1 MKKILFL
8 LIFLLII
15 SFKVMPL
22 FAKDDPMPDFASL
35 SQACAP
41 NVHKDT
47 MAALVSV
54 ESSFNPFAVGVVN
67 GKLSRQPKNIN
78 EALDVVSELEGQG
91 MNYSLG
97 LSQVNKHNLQKYGLD
112 AASAFDPCT
121 NLIAGSKILSEC
133 YARARSNGL
142 DEQSAVRAALSCYY
156 SGNFTTGFRH
166 GYVQNVVARAGKGDT
181 ETPIRIIKN
190 GPTPAVP
197 KSGKNKRES
206 ETVTEARRESDP
218 AFVF

>member
-22 FAKDDPMPDFASL
+22 SAKDDPMPDFASL
-35 SQACAP
+35 SQTCAP
-41 NVHKDT
+41 TIHKDT

-54 ESSFNPFAVGVVN
+54 ESGYNPYAIGVVK
-67 GKLSRQPKNIN
+67 GRLSRQPRNID
-78 EALDVVSELEGQG
+78 EALGVVEDLEGQG

-112 AASAFDPCT
+112 ATSAFDPCT

-133 YARARSNGL
+133 YTRARSNGL

-166 GYVQNVVARAGKGDT
+166 GYVQNVVARAGKVDT
-181 ETPIRIIKN
+181 GTPIRIIKN
-190 GPTPAVP
+190 GSAPAVP

-206 ETVTEARRESDP
+206 EPVTEARRDSDP